1 MKYFTRT
8 SVRPVSDMTN
18 AAAVNDSQL
27 QLSSPPHKLQA
38 VSRGTKQP
46 GAPSAPAGSSEQQ
59 PSSSMQQPSSS
70 KQQPSSSEQ
79 QPPRPRGR
87 PPAKQLFNQPASR
100 INISKMSLK
109 QLRDTVM
116 KKTISVK
123 GMRNKLASQA
133 RTAVRL
139 IDQNLHLKL
148 CLSDQERED
157 VQQLQDARAKL
168 TAPRHG
174 MYMFRM
180 YISVL
185 IMLYIFHGSPDAM
198 KV

>member
-1 MKYFTRT
+1 
-8 SVRPVSDMTN
+8 
-18 AAAVNDSQL
+18 
-27 QLSSPPHKLQA
+27 
-38 VSRGTKQP
+38 
-46 GAPSAPAGSSEQQ
+46 
-59 PSSSMQQPSSS
+59 
-70 KQQPSSSEQ
+70 
-79 QPPRPRGR
+79 
-87 PPAKQLFNQPASR
+87 
-100 INISKMSLK
+100 
-109 QLRDTVM
+109 M

-123 GMRNKLASQA
+123 GMRNKLASHA